1 MHLKG
6 MEIGGKGQSVC
17 TGARATERERGWPGW
32 APQGLWSNL
41 SSYRGKLRLPG
52 IRAGR
57 PAAPGSPPEV
67 SHTGWDPTSGQRS
80 SSHPYPLLSSKPPGD
95 DRWSPEVLLHAAQKR
110 GRRHHKALQPPEGT
124 CPGAHYVEA
133 SGKRHQLRELRPGA
147 DTRGSRQPAG
157 PQAAATPYRCCH
169 CQ

>member
-1 MHLKG
+1 MWKG
-6 MEIGGKGQSVC
+6 
-17 TGARATERERGWPGW
+17 TERMYRGPSHRKRARVARVGSTG
-32 APQGLWSNL
+32 PLVKPVL
-41 SSYRGKLRLPG
+41 LRGKLRLPG

-95 DRWSPEVLLHAAQKR
+95 DRWSPEVLLHAAQKW
-110 GRRHHKALQPPEGT
+110 GRRHHKALQPHEGT